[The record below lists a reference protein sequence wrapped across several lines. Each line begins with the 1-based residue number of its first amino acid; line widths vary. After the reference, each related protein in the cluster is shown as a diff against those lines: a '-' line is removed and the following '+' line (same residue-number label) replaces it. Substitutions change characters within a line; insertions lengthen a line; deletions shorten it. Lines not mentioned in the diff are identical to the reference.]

1 MLVLDMTI
9 CFQGCYPKHSN
20 KVFLVPNFQ
29 FFIFVQNFLFL
40 QLNKF
45 ERIHLKYGNIFLK
58 LSIQKYLSKAFLVP
72 NLRIFSFALS
82 FGFQKIERRF
92 KFYNSFSLS
101 VSLIVPKED
110 SLDPKFKDSY
120 FILLSLDEMLSS
132 FNK

>member
-1 MLVLDMTI
+1 MTI
-9 CFQGCYPKHSN
+9 CFQGCYPKHPN
-20 KVFLVPNFQ
+20 QVFLVPNFQ
-29 FFIFVQNFLFL
+29 FFIFVQNILFL

-45 ERIHLKYGNIFLK
+45 ESIHLKYSNIFLK

-82 FGFQKIERRF
+82 FGFQKIELRF

-101 VSLIVPKED
+101 VSLIIPKED